1 MTKAGGD
8 VQFVQLPAAAPCSPS
23 TMKTFLKILLA
34 AVLLIIAIKISPIL
48 FIAALVGLFAAGVLG
63 VVGVSLVVAFLAVA
77 LAFAVALSPIW
88 IPALIVIGLVALFK
102 GSKPAAPAAPAPAPA
117 APAAGPTPPPVSA

>member
-1 MTKAGGD
+1 M
-8 VQFVQLPAAAPCSPS
+8 QLRAAMPCSPS

-88 IPALIVIGLVALFK
+88 IPVLIVIGLVALFK
-102 GSKPAAPAAPAPAPA
+102 GSKSAAPVAPTPA
-117 APAAGPTPPPVSA
+117 APAAGPTPPPVSV